1 MKFKFI
7 AAAMCGIALAA
18 CNDNTP
24 NPDALRGANFVSNQP
39 GANITLTFDA
49 NEMMASGRVVN
60 LYHGTYTV
68 DGNKIKFGNMGITMM
83 MGPADAMET
92 EQVYMQF
99 LPTVETYELKDGHLT
114 LKGADGTEIVF
125 EQVETLPDTDA
136 DADADAEPAE

>member
-18 CNDNTP
+18 CGNNNQ
-24 NPDALRGANFVSNQP
+24 NPEALRGANFVSNQP

-60 LYHGTYTV
+60 MYHGTYTA
-68 DGNKIKFGNMGITMM
+68 DGNKIKFGDMGTTMM
-83 MGPADAMET
+83 MGPSDAMAT

-99 LPTVETYELKDGHLT
+99 LPTVETYELKDGQLT
-114 LKGADGTEIVF
+114 LKSADGTEMVF
-125 EQVETLPDTDA
+125 EQVEVLPD
-136 DADADAEPAE
+136 AE